1 MHLRR
6 EHRDRE
12 DTEVAVLDALADRHE
27 EGMTV
32 FELRSVVGADIDELE
47 TALSGLQSSGLV
59 SVDRDGKRTVFLIE
73 ESAIEPETGPDTERG
88 VLEWLSDR
96 FGF

>member
-1 MHLRR
+1 MQLRR
-6 EHRDRE
+6 EHRDRT
-12 DTEVAVLDALADRHE
+12 DTEVAVLDALADQHE

-32 FELRSVVGADIDELE
+32 FELRSVVGTDIDELE

-59 SVDRDGKRTVFLIE
+59 SVEREETRTVFLID
-73 ESAIEPETGPDTERG
+73 ESAIEPEGEPDTERG

-96 FGF
+96 FGL